1 MIRTQEKIYQWS
13 TNVSVYVDS
22 ASQVQF
28 AQVGSSETMNV
39 EPQASG
45 EVFVAT
51 IPNVLLQEAKDI
63 FIYQGE
69 ESERVSIIYRA
80 KPDDYV
86 YTETEVK
93 NYDALAAR
101 LDELQ
106 EQVDDIDVTAY
117 ELPIASS
124 ETLGGI
130 KVGQNLTIS
139 PDGTL
144 GAPYAE
150 KGDAGAPGKDGASA
164 AVYAGTT
171 TTGEP
176 GTQASV
182 VNTGTAQAAVFNFT
196 IPRGDKGE
204 PGQDGTDGDDGYTPQ
219 RGVDYWTA
227 ADVQT
232 IEDYVD
238 EQIAAQGGGGGSY
251 TLPPATSTTLGG
263 IKVGAN
269 LSITEDGTLSAASS
283 SGGGEE
289 AGKFE
294 QYLYKS
300 SGYSGWGILSTD
312 GEGNPL
318 NAKALCVGSS
328 SEATGVAYLRLIFTY
343 TREDNDTQ
351 TIYFDT
357 DASYAA
363 VGAFINNGIPYV
375 IGTKVGTGKADN
387 GYAGDCRLVY
397 ANDIR
402 QNTAP
407 PATAFTQLS
416 FDFYTEDGKKV
427 NPTFTYGGVT
437 AGSTYMRFS
446 GVSA

>member
-13 TNVSVYVDS
+13 TNVPVYVDS
-22 ASQVQF
+22 ASTVQF
-28 AQVGSSETMNV
+28 AQVGSSETMNI

-63 FIYQGE
+63 FIYQGG

-93 NYDALAAR
+93 DYDDLAAR

-106 EQVDDIDVTAY
+106 EQVDDIDVDPY
-117 ELPIASS
+117 ELPIATSDS
-124 ETLGGI
+124 LGGI
-130 KVGQNLTIS
+130 KVGENLTIS
-139 PDGTL
+139 SDGTL

-150 KGDAGAPGKDGASA
+150 KGEPGAPGKDGASA
-164 AVYAGTT
+164 AVYVGTT

-204 PGQDGTDGDDGYTPQ
+204 PGQDGTDGYTPQ

-251 TLPPATSTTLGG
+251 TLPPASSTTLGG

-294 QYLYKS
+294 QYLFKS
-300 SGYSGWGILSTD
+300 SDYGGWGYSQRMERAIL
-312 GEGNPL
+312 
-318 NAKALCVGSS
+318 
-328 SEATGVAYLRLIFTY
+328 
-343 TREDNDTQ
+343 
-351 TIYFDT
+351 
-357 DASYAA
+357 
-363 VGAFINNGIPYV
+363 
-375 IGTKVGTGKADN
+375 
-387 GYAGDCRLVY
+387 
-397 ANDIR
+397 
-402 QNTAP
+402 
-407 PATAFTQLS
+407 
-416 FDFYTEDGKKV
+416 
-427 NPTFTYGGVT
+427 
-437 AGSTYMRFS
+437 
-446 GVSA
+446 

>member
-13 TNVSVYVDS
+13 TDVPVYVDS

-51 IPNVLLQEAKDI
+51 VPNVLLQEAKDI

-93 NYDALAAR
+93 DYDDLAAR

-106 EQVDDIDVTAY
+106 EQVDDIDVAPY

-139 PDGTL
+139 SDGTL

-150 KGDAGAPGKDGASA
+150 KGDKGDKGDTGASA

-227 ADVQT
+227 AD
-232 IEDYVD
+232 
-238 EQIAAQGGGGGSY
+238 IAEIQEY
-251 TLPPATSTTLGG
+251 
-263 IKVGAN
+263 
-269 LSITEDGTLSAASS
+269 
-283 SGGGEE
+283 
-289 AGKFE
+289 
-294 QYLYKS
+294 
-300 SGYSGWGILSTD
+300 
-312 GEGNPL
+312 
-318 NAKALCVGSS
+318 
-328 SEATGVAYLRLIFTY
+328 
-343 TREDNDTQ
+343 
-351 TIYFDT
+351 
-357 DASYAA
+357 
-363 VGAFINNGIPYV
+363 IN
-375 IGTKVGTGKADN
+375 
-387 GYAGDCRLVY
+387 
-397 ANDIR
+397 
-402 QNTAP
+402 
-407 PATAFTQLS
+407 TQLGVI
-416 FDFYTEDGKKV
+416 ENG
-427 NPTFTYGGVT
+427 TY
-437 AGSTYMRFS
+437 
-446 GVSA
+446 

>member
-13 TNVSVYVDS
+13 TNVPVYVDS
-22 ASQVQF
+22 ASTVQF
-28 AQVGSSETMNV
+28 AQVGSSETMNI
-39 EPQASG
+39 EPQACG
-45 EVFVAT
+45 KVFVAT

-93 NYDALAAR
+93 DYDDLAAR

-124 ETLGGI
+124 TTLGGI

-150 KGDAGAPGKDGASA
+150 KGAPGKDGASA

-204 PGQDGTDGDDGYTPQ
+204 PGQDGTDGYTPQ

-227 ADVQT
+227 ADV
-232 IEDYVD
+232 
-238 EQIAAQGGGGGSY
+238 AAIHSY
-251 TLPPATSTTLGG
+251 
-263 IKVGAN
+263 I
-269 LSITEDGTLSAASS
+269 
-283 SGGGEE
+283 
-289 AGKFE
+289 
-294 QYLYKS
+294 
-300 SGYSGWGILSTD
+300 
-312 GEGNPL
+312 
-318 NAKALCVGSS
+318 
-328 SEATGVAYLRLIFTY
+328 
-343 TREDNDTQ
+343 DTQ
-351 TIYFDT
+351 LGVIE
-357 DASYAA
+357 
-363 VGAFINNGIPYV
+363 NG
-375 IGTKVGTGKADN
+375 
-387 GYAGDCRLVY
+387 
-397 ANDIR
+397 
-402 QNTAP
+402 
-407 PATAFTQLS
+407 
-416 FDFYTEDGKKV
+416 
-427 NPTFTYGGVT
+427 TY
-437 AGSTYMRFS
+437 
-446 GVSA
+446 